1 MEKPQ
6 PKHKASNFLA
16 ILGSIMM
23 MVFLVW
29 SIYWDIMDL
38 SGKIPTAALSFNHAI
53 GALII
58 EALLLI
64 LALRVFLISIKT
76 PLVYDHH
83 LSFMIFVASIFF
95 IYYLYFV
102 GVKLALMVPGV
113 KFGLFAIS
121 MYGIIIPIILLWSD
135 VLSSKKRL
143 DSYFAY
149 LYYLKLLTEYD
160 EFRRISLA
168 TGNNNNP
175 NGGQTDEY

>member
-23 MVFLVW
+23 MAFLVW

-83 LSFMIFVASIFF
+83 LSFMIFVASIFLF
-95 IYYLYFV
+95 IIYILS
-102 GVKLALMVPGV
+102 
-113 KFGLFAIS
+113 GLNL
-121 MYGIIIPIILLWSD
+121 P
-135 VLSSKKRL
+135 
-143 DSYFAY
+143 
-149 LYYLKLLTEYD
+149 
-160 EFRRISLA
+160 
-168 TGNNNNP
+168 
-175 NGGQTDEY
+175 